1 MPLEDNAGM
10 SIAVD
15 MLYNSLSARPR
26 IMGETFIQFDSMRR
40 VRATHSSAWE
50 SLPAGIKEGSTFT
63 LGGARITVT
72 SCPTQQKWFGLFL
85 RGAENQMG
93 YTSWWNQP
101 LGMWVV
107 AKMLDLVL
115 EEAVD
120 QEKEVAR
127 EYMKFGAAAALA
139 VCASLRGNEVFLL
152 DLAGMRKYIEV
163 GRVGRLPQNP
173 MEVGVDLTKAP
184 HVIVTLIGEFK
195 GELGTKNHLI
205 ALASETSSGIKLRW
219 WLEQLI
225 RIRKEEGCKAGPA
238 FGSKDRAVGF
248 VSEYDGLLH
257 FFLRKVQTSYPECS
271 LPSDDVDANYGFY
284 RTFRRTAVEG
294 RARAANLDSGV
305 QNAMNRW
312 RTIEEAKGK
321 RPRFNMVDH
330 YSHAQDLMPVT
341 CRYSFVQ

>member
-1 MPLEDNAGM
+1 M
-10 SIAVD
+10 S
-15 MLYNSLSARPR
+15 YR
-26 IMGETFIQFDSMRR
+26 
-40 VRATHSSAWE
+40 
-50 SLPAGIKEGSTFT
+50 
-63 LGGARITVT
+63 
-72 SCPTQQKWFGLFL
+72 
-85 RGAENQMG
+85 
-93 YTSWWNQP
+93 
-101 LGMWVV
+101 
-107 AKMLDLVL
+107 
-115 EEAVD
+115 
-120 QEKEVAR
+120 
-127 EYMKFGAAAALA
+127 
-139 VCASLRGNEVFLL
+139 
-152 DLAGMRKYIEV
+152 
-163 GRVGRLPQNP
+163 
-173 MEVGVDLTKAP
+173 
-184 HVIVTLIGEFK
+184 
-195 GELGTKNHLI
+195 
-205 ALASETSSGIKLRW
+205 IKLRW